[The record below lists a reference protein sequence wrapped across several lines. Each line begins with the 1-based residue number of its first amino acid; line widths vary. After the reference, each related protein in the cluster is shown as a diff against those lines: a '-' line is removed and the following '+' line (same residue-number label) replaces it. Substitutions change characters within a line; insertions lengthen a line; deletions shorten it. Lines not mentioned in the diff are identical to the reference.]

1 MIFIKFGIVILL
13 LAAAIVGKRDAAE
26 SLGTWA
32 SPLIFGIGA
41 FNALF
46 SVPGTFWIRTFAVAA
61 AFIAFLFPPAQGMV
75 VLLFWLLWPPAFLLA
90 WSWSRSLIDDDG
102 VVQKSSALDNLT
114 PARVRL
120 SATIAAVAI
129 GSVAYKLIF
138 IHRLDQTA
146 ALFVGIPALLA
157 IVVVVFVSPR
167 SATGVACKAVTVGLL
182 VSLFFLGEGVLCIVM
197 SAPILYAVA
206 VGVAATMTALRRRHP
221 NEPTRTLNSSIVVLT
236 ILLASMEGVT
246 GSLSLNRD
254 DTVTATKIVSASA
267 DEIQRAVFQP
277 PRFDRVMPLELRAGF
292 PRPTAV
298 HIDEGTTRWIIRMRG
313 GEMRVDGIEPK
324 AGDLVLELEESRRGL
339 VRWRALSDNSHMTH
353 FLVWR
358 SATVAWEPID
368 GHTSRVTWT
377 LQYDRS
383 LDPAWYFGP
392 WERYVAGIAAG
403 YLIDAVATP

>member
-1 MIFIKFGIVILL
+1 LIIKLGIVILL
-13 LAAAIVGKRDAAE
+13 LAAAIIGTRSQVE
-26 SLGTWA
+26 SLGSWA
-32 SPLIFGIGA
+32 SPLIFAIGA

-46 SVPGTFWIRTFAVAA
+46 AVPGTFWIRVSAVVA
-61 AFIAFLFPPAQGMV
+61 AFIAFLVPPAQGTV
-75 VLLFWLLWPPAFLLA
+75 ILLFWLLWPPAFLLA
-90 WSWSRSLIDDDG
+90 WSWSQSLVDDDG
-102 VVQKSSALDNLT
+102 VVQSSSALDNLT
-114 PARVRL
+114 PARVRV

-138 IHRLDQTA
+138 IQRLDQTA

-197 SAPILYAVA
+197 SAPIFYAVA

-221 NEPTRTLNSSIVVLT
+221 NEPTRTVNSGVVVLT

-246 GSLSLNRD
+246 GFLSLNRD
-254 DTVTATKIVSASA
+254 ETVKATKIVSASA
-267 DEIQRAVFQP
+267 DEIQRAVFEP

-298 HIDEGTTRWIIRMRG
+298 HIDEGTIRWIIRMRG

-324 AGDLVLELEESRRGL
+324 AGDLVLELEESRPGL

-368 GHTSRVTWT
+368 AHTSRVTWT
-377 LQYDRS
+377 LQYDRG
-383 LDPAWYFGP
+383 LDPAWYFEP
-392 WERYVAGIAAG
+392 WERYIAGIAAG